1 MDFERLNAY
10 RIMWVIVMFDLPTE
24 TKAQRKIYAKFR
36 KQILDDGFSMF
47 QFSLYI
53 RHCSSR
59 ENADV
64 HIQRVKKIL
73 PAKGH
78 IGILNITDKQF
89 GMMEIF
95 RGKELIEAPL
105 APQQLELF

>member
-1 MDFERLNAY
+1 
-10 RIMWVIVMFDLPTE
+10 MWIFVMFDLPTE
-24 TKAQRKIYAKFR
+24 TKKDRKAYAKFR
-36 KQILDDGFSMF
+36 KDILSDGFQMF
-47 QFSLYI
+47 QFSMYI

-89 GMMEIF
+89 GQMELF
-95 RGKELIEAPL
+95 RGKEEVEKPQTV
-105 APQQLELF
+105 QQLELF